1 MDENLRSV
9 LLEQFLAET
18 GTKFRIS
25 DLLLQFDG
33 VLING
38 TNWIS
43 QLENKSDEFRF
54 RYGQRIYTN
63 LKIAP

>member
-1 MDENLRSV
+1 MDEDSKSE

-25 DLLLQFDG
+25 DLFLQFDG

-38 TNWIS
+38 TDWIS
-43 QLENKSDEFRF
+43 QLENKSDELRF
-54 RYGQRIYTN
+54 GYGQWT
-63 LKIAP
+63 